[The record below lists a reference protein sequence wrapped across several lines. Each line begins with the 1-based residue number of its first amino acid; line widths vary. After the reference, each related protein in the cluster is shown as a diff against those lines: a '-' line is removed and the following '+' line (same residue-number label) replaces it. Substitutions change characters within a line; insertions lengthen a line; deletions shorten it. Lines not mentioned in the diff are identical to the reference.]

1 MRFTFLSLF
10 PNIINDY
17 FKYSILKRAI
27 DNGLIKIDSKDLRK
41 FGKDNRVDSYQIG
54 GGAGVVISS
63 EVIINAISSLNIRN
77 SHIIYLTPC
86 AKLFNFKDAKRISNY
101 EHVTFICGRYEG
113 IDERVV
119 EKVVDEVFS
128 IGNYIITGGE
138 LASLILCDCISRYI
152 PNVLGNES
160 SLIEESFE
168 KNILEAPVFTKKL
181 SESGIENSNYPS
193 EYSKGNH
200 IRISA
205 LKRELSLRKTKYFRP
220 DMLEDNL
227 I

>member
-1 MRFTFLSLF
+1 MRFTFLTLF

-27 DNGLIKIDSKDLRK
+27 NDKLIEIKAEDIRR
-41 FGKDNRVDSYQIG
+41 FGKNNRVDSYQIG

-63 EVIINAISSLNIRN
+63 EVIINAISNLNIKN
-77 SHIIYLTPC
+77 SHTIYLTPC
-86 AKLFNFKDAKRISNY
+86 AKLFNLKDAKRISNY
-101 EHVTFICGRYEG
+101 KNITFICGRYEG

-138 LASLILCDCISRYI
+138 LASLLICDCIARYI

-160 SLIEESFE
+160 SLIEESFD
-168 KNILEAPVFTKKL
+168 KNLLEAPIFTKKL
-181 SESGIENSNYPS
+181 SSSSIERGSYPS

-200 IRISA
+200 NKIA
-205 LKRELSLRKTKYFRP
+205 ELKYELSLRKTKYFRP
-220 DMLEDNL
+220 DMLEN
-227 I
+227 

>member
-27 DNGLIKIDSKDLRK
+27 DNGLIKIDSKDLREFAK
-41 FGKDNRVDSYQIG
+41 NNRVDSYQIG

-63 EVIINAISSLNIRN
+63 EVIINAISNLNIGD

-86 AKLFNFKDAKRISNY
+86 AKLFNLKDAKRISNY
-101 EHVTFICGRYEG
+101 ENITFICGRYEG

-152 PNVLGNES
+152 PGVLGNES
-160 SLIEESFE
+160 SLIEESFD

-181 SESGIENSNYPS
+181 SESGIGNSNYPS

-200 IRISA
+200 NKIA
-205 LKRELSLRKTKYFRP
+205 ELKYELSLRKTKYFRP
-220 DMLEDNL
+220 DMLEN
-227 I
+227 